1 MVRTTKLWG
10 LLAVAF
16 VAGTFLASPELR
28 AYASTIA
35 NDVICNGCVGTA
47 DLAGNAITSA
57 KIKDGEVRTDDI
69 AAGAVGSLRIKDNDV
84 KTQDIA
90 PGAVTKAKLGAD
102 VLDTITTTRRYATGI
117 GVNPGSSFYGQVAC
131 LTGEAMTG
139 GGYSGYSVNNGLQFE
154 RSFPTSTNSWRVEAA
169 NPTSSTQYFDVY
181 VVCAKLS
188 PW

>member
-1 MVRTTKLWG
+1 MISVRIATIIAIAAFAIG
-10 LLAVAF
+10 AF
-16 VAGTFLASPELR
+16 VMSPVPQ
-28 AYASTIA
+28 AIA
-35 NDVICNGCVGTA
+35 AVIATDVQCTGCVGTA
-47 DLAGNAITSA
+47 DLAGNAVTSV
-57 KIKDGEVRTDDI
+57 KIKDGEVKTDDI

-102 VLDTITTTRRYATGI
+102 VLDTITTTRRIVTGI
-117 GVNPGSSFYGQVAC
+117 AVNPGASWYGQVAC

-139 GGYSGYSVNNGLQFE
+139 GGYSGYTLNNGLQFE

-188 PW
+188 P